1 MAEMRGHRPY
11 LRVVGI
17 EPATIDWGTELT
29 PHLATARPNYLRI
42 VRKHI
47 NEILGLP
54 DTA

>member
-29 PHLATARPNYLRI
+29 PTLAAAFPDYLNIIR
-42 VRKHI
+42 RHI
-47 NEILGLP
+47 HEILGSS
-54 DTA
+54 DTD